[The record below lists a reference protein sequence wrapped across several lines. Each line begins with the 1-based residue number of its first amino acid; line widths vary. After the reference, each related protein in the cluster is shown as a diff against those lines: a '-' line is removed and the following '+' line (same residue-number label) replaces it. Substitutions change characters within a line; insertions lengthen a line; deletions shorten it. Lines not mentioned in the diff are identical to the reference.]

1 MFAQVF
7 GTCTFGLNGHV
18 ITVEVDISRASPAFD
33 IVGLPAVSVKESK
46 ERVQSAIRNSGYFF
60 PIEKVTVNLAPADL
74 KKDGSCLDLP
84 IAMGVLGG
92 KRGDSEGGSCIGD
105 VYRRAFFAGGNT
117 LGARCAFHGS
127 CRAGSGDLYF
137 FYEPRGCRR
146 GSSL

>member
-60 PIEKVTVNLAPADL
+60 LL
-74 KKDGSCLDLP
+74 KGNGESGAC
-84 IAMGVLGG
+84 GFE
-92 KRGDSEGGSCIGD
+92 EGRFLS
-105 VYRRAFFAGGNT
+105 
-117 LGARCAFHGS
+117 
-127 CRAGSGDLYF
+127 
-137 FYEPRGCRR
+137 
-146 GSSL
+146 